1 MSQSQWIWI
10 VGMVVI
16 VAVFWYLRRPS
27 VTSADAHRLVSEG
40 APLIDVRTRAEFANG
55 HLPGAK
61 NIPVDELTARA
72 AEVGPRDRP
81 VIVYCASGMRS
92 ANAVRILKSAGYA
105 DVRNLGA
112 MGNW

>member
-1 MSQSQWIWI
+1 MTQSQWMWI

-16 VAVFWYLRRPS
+16 VAAFWWMRRAT
-27 VTSADAHRLVSEG
+27 VTSADARRLVGEG
-40 APLIDVRTRAEFANG
+40 AALIDVRSRAEYANG
-55 HLPGAK
+55 HIQGAK
-61 NIPVDELTARA
+61 NIPVDELSARA
-72 AEVGPRDRP
+72 AEVGARDRP